1 MDEQQI
7 KYILDNTKIL
17 RFPKRKIATF
27 GTTNVNYY
35 LIAELMENVVEIR
48 KGKILVERPLII
60 PPPGS
65 EISNR
70 FEGFGN
76 YQNSRVFL
84 SFFRKYMRGLY
95 YNFKFRNELEETS
108 MVYNSFDRVM
118 KRVNEMVDKQE
129 KSTGIIKGIDVETG
143 IISLTKF
150 IKKLVEVSAEGNII
164 DLEERDFFEKAGY
177 EKIKFKKYKELPHNL
192 KVKIDKLFKKTREG
206 KLKVKELEAELIELG
221 VYHLYREKL
230 LNFFKKE

>member
-7 KYILDNTKIL
+7 KYILENTKIL
-17 RFPKRKIATF
+17 RLPKRKIATF

-35 LIAELMENVVEIR
+35 LIAEPVENVVEIR

-65 EISNR
+65 EISDR
-70 FEGFGN
+70 FEGFGK

-108 MVYNSFDRVM
+108 MVYNSFDRVI
-118 KRVNEMVDKQE
+118 KRVNEIVDKQE
-129 KSTGIIKGIDVETG
+129 KSTGIVKGVDVEAW

-150 IKKLVEVSAEGNII
+150 IRKLIEVSAESNII

-177 EKIKFKKYKELPHNL
+177 EKIKFKKYKELPRGL
-192 KVKIDKLFKKTREG
+192 KIKVDELFKKTEEG
-206 KLKVKELEAELIELG
+206 KLKVEELEAELIELG
-221 VYHLYREKL
+221 VYHLYRERL
-230 LNFFKKE
+230 LDFFKKE